1 MPDNLKIPYGVL
13 SVNTAEAYES
23 DQRRN
28 FSSKQQDLIFNGEVL
43 KSFTVLENENF
54 KVIFPSKLIE
64 TCDRCCRN
72 STKAYPLTIDKV
84 EYEKIIN
91 KKYEKRCNR
100 SENNLCQLCSK
111 YVTQI
116 KSTWN
121 FAWPS
126 VIYSILVQ
134 SSNEN
139 LQKLFQ
145 DLPRTL
151 QECWGQI
158 VEESQ
163 KSEVFQDI
171 THDKK
176 RFHQLIDS
184 YDSENY
190 KLAMNNFCFPCVMSF
205 CGSTEFIDTVGM
217 LPFHHLLNY
226 FDPKFL
232 SFKANLKRNIQAI
245 RPYYLDE
252 TFLKLPF

>member
-1 MPDNLKIPYGVL
+1 MQICLFVESTTKWYVFKNPGVESTVTFFLLLRNNHFEPVSGIRAEKCPQKRSSSVLMPDNLKSPYGVL

-91 KKYEKRCNR
+91 KKYAKRCNR

-126 VIYSILVQ
+126 VTYSILVQ

-139 LQKLFQ
+139 LQKLF
-145 DLPRTL
+145 
-151 QECWGQI
+151 
-158 VEESQ
+158 
-163 KSEVFQDI
+163 
-171 THDKK
+171 
-176 RFHQLIDS
+176 
-184 YDSENY
+184 
-190 KLAMNNFCFPCVMSF
+190 
-205 CGSTEFIDTVGM
+205 
-217 LPFHHLLNY
+217 
-226 FDPKFL
+226 
-232 SFKANLKRNIQAI
+232 
-245 RPYYLDE
+245 
-252 TFLKLPF
+252 